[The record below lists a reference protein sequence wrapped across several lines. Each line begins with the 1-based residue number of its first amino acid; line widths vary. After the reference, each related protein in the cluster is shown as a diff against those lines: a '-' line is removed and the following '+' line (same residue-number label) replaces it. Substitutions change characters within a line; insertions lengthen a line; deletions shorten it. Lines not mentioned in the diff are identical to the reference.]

1 MNTLE
6 AIMTRR
12 SVREY
17 ADRPVPRETVK
28 RLLAAAMQAPYAG
41 AGQPWHFIVID
52 DPHILDS
59 IPAVS
64 PYREIR
70 PPAPAAILVCL
81 DLRLPENP
89 YLRVQGAMVRRTGAR
104 APRVRAAATENL
116 LLAAHALGLG
126 AVWTAVYP
134 DPDRMLGFTNLFS
147 LPDGIVVL
155 ALVTIG
161 YPAVRP
167 PPEDRYREDRV
178 HHNGW

>member
-1 MNTLE
+1 MNQ
-6 AIMTRR
+6 RKK
-12 SVREY
+12 
-17 ADRPVPRETVK
+17 P
-28 RLLAAAMQAPYAG
+28 G
-41 AGQPWHFIVID
+41 FIVID
-52 DPHILDS
+52 DPEILS
-59 IPAVS
+59 RIPAIS
-64 PYREIR
+64 T
-70 PPAPAAILVCL
+70 PAPLAILVCI
-81 DLRLPENP
+81 DLRRPESP
-89 YLRVQGAMVRRTGAR
+89 DLRVQAC
-104 APRVRAAATENL
+104 AAATENL

-134 DPDRMLGFTNLFS
+134 DPDLMLGFTNLFS

>member
-1 MNTLE
+1 MVEVTSRLQGSLMDALE
-6 AIMTRR
+6 AILTRR

-17 ADRPVPRETVK
+17 ADRPVPREMVR

-64 PYREIR
+64 PYREVR
-70 PPAPAAILVCL
+70 PPAPVAILVCL
-81 DLRLPENP
+81 DLRLPESP
-89 YLRVQGAMVRRTGAR
+89 DLRVQAC
-104 APRVRAAATENL
+104 AAATENL

-126 AVWTAVYP
+126 AVWTTVYP

-147 LPDGIVVL
+147 LPDGVAGF
-155 ALVTIG
+155 ALVTVG
-161 YPAVRP
+161 YPAVHP

-178 HHNGW
+178 HRNVW